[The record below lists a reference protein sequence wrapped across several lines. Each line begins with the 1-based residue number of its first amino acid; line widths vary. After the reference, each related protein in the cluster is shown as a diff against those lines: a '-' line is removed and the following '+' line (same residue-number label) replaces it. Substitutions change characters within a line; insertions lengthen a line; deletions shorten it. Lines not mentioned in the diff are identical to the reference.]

1 VRAAAR
7 DWSDVMKFIGTE
19 LLGVTIVEPDVF
31 RDERGFFLESWRAD
45 KYAAGGIDATFV
57 QNNHSR
63 SALGTVR
70 GLHAQK
76 AHPQGKLVRVLAGAV
91 LDVVVDIRR
100 GSPTWLK
107 WISVELT
114 AENFRQIYVPGGYAH
129 GICVISD
136 MADLEYQ
143 CTDFYDAGDEL
154 RIKWNDPQI
163 GVAWPQT
170 EPILSGKDRDA
181 ATLAEQM
188 NQLPVWHE
196 D

>member
-1 VRAAAR
+1 
-7 DWSDVMKFIGTE
+7 MKFIATE
-19 LLGVTIVEPDVF
+19 LAGVTVVEPDVF

-45 KYAAGGIDATFV
+45 KYAAGGIDVTFV

-63 SALGTVR
+63 SARGTVR
-70 GLHAQK
+70 GLHAQR

-107 WISVELT
+107 WIAVELT

-129 GICVISD
+129 GICVISE

-143 CTDFYDAGDEL
+143 CTDFYDPGDEL
-154 RIKWNDPQI
+154 RIKWNDSQI
-163 GVAWPQT
+163 GVDWPVA
-170 EPILSGKDRDA
+170 EPILSDKDRDA

-188 NQLPVWHE
+188 DQLPVWRE
-196 D
+196 AIK

>member
-1 VRAAAR
+1 
-7 DWSDVMKFIGTE
+7 MKFIATE
-19 LLGVTIVEPDVF
+19 LAGVTVVEPDVF

-45 KYAAGGIDATFV
+45 KYAAGGIDVTFV

-63 SALGTVR
+63 SARGTVR
-70 GLHAQK
+70 GLHAQR

-107 WISVELT
+107 WIAVELT
-114 AENFRQIYVPGGYAH
+114 AENFHQIYVPGGYAH
-129 GICVISD
+129 GICVISE

-143 CTDFYDAGDEL
+143 CTDFYDPGDEL
-154 RIKWNDPQI
+154 RIKWNDSQI
-163 GVAWPQT
+163 GVDWPVA
-170 EPILSGKDRDA
+170 EPILSDKDRDA

-188 NQLPVWHE
+188 EQLPVWRE
-196 D
+196 AMK

>member
-1 VRAAAR
+1 
-7 DWSDVMKFIGTE
+7 MKFIATE
-19 LLGVTIVEPDVF
+19 LAGVTVVEPDVF

-45 KYAAGGIDATFV
+45 KYAAGGIDVTFV

-63 SALGTVR
+63 SARGTVR
-70 GLHAQK
+70 GLHAQR

-107 WISVELT
+107 WIAVELT

-129 GICVISD
+129 GICVISE

-143 CTDFYDAGDEL
+143 CTDFYDPGDEL
-154 RIKWNDPQI
+154 RIKWNDSQI
-163 GVAWPQT
+163 GVDWPVA
-170 EPILSGKDRDA
+170 EPILSDKDRDA

-188 NQLPVWHE
+188 EQLPVWRE
-196 D
+196 AMK

>member
-1 VRAAAR
+1 
-7 DWSDVMKFIGTE
+7 MKFIATE
-19 LLGVTIVEPDVF
+19 LAGVTVVEPDVF

-45 KYAAGGIDATFV
+45 KYAAGGIDVTFV

-63 SALGTVR
+63 SARGTVR
-70 GLHAQK
+70 GLHAQR

-107 WISVELT
+107 WIAVELT

-129 GICVISD
+129 GICVISE

-143 CTDFYDAGDEL
+143 CTDFYDPGDEL
-154 RIKWNDPQI
+154 RIKWNDSQI
-163 GVAWPQT
+163 GVGWPVA
-170 EPILSGKDRDA
+170 EPILSDKDRDA

-188 NQLPVWHE
+188 DQLPVWRE
-196 D
+196 AIK